1 MKATAVK
8 ATAPKFWEL
17 LAQVPVQAGKV
28 AEEAKPV
35 SVQALANHINNRR
48 HHNV

>member
-8 ATAPKFWEL
+8 TNAPKFWEL

-28 AEEAKPV
+28 ASEAKPA
-35 SVQALANHINNRR
+35 SVQALAKHLNQRR
-48 HHNV
+48 HAQ